1 MALTT
6 LTPRHQVGADSL
18 AKLVVELILGQRT
31 TVAERIRRRLR
42 NFVERIRGSDARLD
56 GQLLELPTKLCTQL
70 IVVGRYQRTSVEA
83 KVRGRQHMNR
93 APNDVGY
100 DEFALVDSLVVGF
113 SPEVLPSR
121 GEREQGRIS
130 SEVGGRACRRVGK
143 TSGIAAD
150 EP

>member
-6 LTPRHQVGADSL
+6 LTPRRQVGADPL
-18 AKLVVELILGQRT
+18 AKLVVELILGQRA
-31 TVAERIRRRLR
+31 TVAEPIRRRLR
-42 NFVERIRGSDARLD
+42 NFVERVRGSDARLD
-56 GQLLELPTKLCTQL
+56 RQLLELPTKLRPQL
-70 IVVGRYQRTSVEA
+70 IVVGRYQRASVEA

-100 DEFALVDSLVVGF
+100 DEFALVNSLLVGF
-113 SPEVLPSR
+113 TREILSAR

-130 SEVGGRACRRVGK
+130 SEVRGRACRRFGK
-143 TSGIAAD
+143 ASGIAVD